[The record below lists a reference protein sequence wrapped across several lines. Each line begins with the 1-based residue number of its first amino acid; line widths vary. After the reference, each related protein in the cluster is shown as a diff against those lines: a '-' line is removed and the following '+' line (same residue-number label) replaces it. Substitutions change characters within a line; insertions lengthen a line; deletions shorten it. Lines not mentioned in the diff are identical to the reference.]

1 MNQRSYLLLS
11 TIGAALTGFLIGRF
25 WFVPLLE
32 LMFPAYVKKLG
43 TLSSADVAAAAG
55 SFSVA
60 FCFLGALFPLSALVT
75 ERFAAQARYSHALGK
90 SLLMGLLVVGI
101 ALFYQYQHLASLER
115 LAAKMPGLFGPTGI
129 PPASLAANPLTRIV
143 WFAAICLVVFGPLD
157 LWIAHLQKQ
166 RRAEKVAAPV

>member
-75 ERFAAQARYSHALGK
+75 ERFAAQARYSHALG
-90 SLLMGLLVVGI
+90 S
-101 ALFYQYQHLASLER
+101 R
-115 LAAKMPGLFGPTGI
+115 
-129 PPASLAANPLTRIV
+129 
-143 WFAAICLVVFGPLD
+143 C
-157 LWIAHLQKQ
+157 
-166 RRAEKVAAPV
+166 

>member
-1 MNQRSYLLLS
+1 
-11 TIGAALTGFLIGRF
+11 
-25 WFVPLLE
+25 
-32 LMFPAYVKKLG
+32 
-43 TLSSADVAAAAG
+43 
-55 SFSVA
+55 
-60 FCFLGALFPLSALVT
+60 
-75 ERFAAQARYSHALGK
+75 
-90 SLLMGLLVVGI
+90 MGLLVVGI

-129 PPASLAANPLTRIV
+129 PPASLVANPLTRIV

>member
-1 MNQRSYLLLS
+1 MNQRSYLLLG

-32 LMFPAYVKKLG
+32 LAFPAFVKKLG
-43 TLSSADVAAAAG
+43 ALSSAEVAAAAG

-60 FCFLGALFPLSALVT
+60 LCFLGALFPLSALVT
-75 ERFAAQARYSHALGK
+75 ERFAARAKYSHALGK

-115 LAAKMPGLFGPTGI
+115 LAVKMPGLFGPNG

-143 WFAAICLVVFGPLD
+143 WFAAICLLVFGPLD

-166 RRAEKVAAPV
+166 RRAGKVETSV